1 MNAISKK
8 NNDSEQIQ
16 QAEQIVYNYLLES
29 VQTRSPEQVLERF
42 RQLFVEAKGGSDPR
56 IYSALEKIVKS
67 KRAEQHFNFF
77 FNRCFYIPINRWQ
90 MQSQSQALIPE
101 LIGIFENLSPGL
113 SSGYPTTVTLL
124 RRLIKNFT
132 KDESYLKLQRLSRVM
147 STKSTLPSAEATP
160 VGTLIHRYP
169 YLYDHCL
176 LSEDSNTED
185 RKTIRQIKTQLEHR
199 FELNLSRY
207 ATNQVRLAKMNQG
220 SPLSSIILPV
230 ENPTLL
236 SDRELNRAL
245 NHYIN
250 PVEGNYTYKDLSH
263 SFINHSTRA
272 NNYRTFKNELY
283 EYLVGS
289 IDPKYGKSQFNK
301 KLYQHLQ
308 NTLLEFDS
316 HKLDEFLV
324 MRTSSQLFNFL
335 VVESTHK
342 PDHYVFIDLIT
353 NIGVTRTI
361 GLLLKVVLMS
371 HKVKP
376 YLEKRFSLLF
386 NHYESFSKDGVPWLV
401 KALESLHVAFSVH
414 FGKADV
420 SCLRQLVAR

>member
-1 MNAISKK
+1 MNAITKK

-16 QAEQIVYNYLLES
+16 QAEQIIYNYLLES
-29 VQTRSPEQVLERF
+29 VQTQSPEQALNIF
-42 RQLFVEAKGGSDPR
+42 RQLFVDAKGGNDPR

-67 KRAEQHFNFF
+67 KRGEQYFNFF
-77 FNRCFYIPINRWQ
+77 INRCFYIAINRWQ
-90 MQSQSQALIPE
+90 MQSQSQMLIPE
-101 LIGIFENLSPGL
+101 LIGMFENLAPEII
-113 SSGYPTTVTLL
+113 SGYPTTATLL
-124 RRLIKNFT
+124 RRSLKNFT
-132 KDESYLKLQRLSRVM
+132 KDELYIKLQRLSRVIN
-147 STKSTLPSAEATP
+147 TKSTPPSAEATP

-176 LSEDSNTED
+176 LSEDNNSED

-207 ATNQVRLAKMNQG
+207 ATHQVRLAKMDRGAN
-220 SPLSSIILPV
+220 LSSIILPV

-245 NHYIN
+245 THYIN
-250 PVEGNYTYKDLSH
+250 PVEGHYTYKDLSH
-263 SFINHSTRA
+263 SFIDRSAHSKD
-272 NNYRTFKNELY
+272 YRTFKNELY

-301 KLYQHLQ
+301 KLYSHLQ
-308 NTLLEFDS
+308 NTLTEFDGR
-316 HKLDEFLV
+316 KPDEFLV

-335 VVESTHK
+335 VVESAHR

-353 NIGVTRTI
+353 NIGVTRTV

-386 NHYESFSKDGVPWLV
+386 NHYESFSKEGVPWLV

-420 SCLRQLVAR
+420 SCLRQLRI